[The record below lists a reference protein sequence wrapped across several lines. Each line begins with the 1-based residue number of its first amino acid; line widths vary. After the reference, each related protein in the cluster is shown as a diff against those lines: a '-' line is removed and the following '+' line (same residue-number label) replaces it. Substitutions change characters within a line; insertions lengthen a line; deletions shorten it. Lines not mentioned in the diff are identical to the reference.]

1 VPQGYFYLKNKSM
14 RYAIAG
20 SLLLALGVI
29 VLLLNANF
37 LTALGVLLLYA
48 GSLGLTA
55 EEAAKIVIERMGEE
69 KKDNNENTG
78 EKS

>member
-1 VPQGYFYLKNKSM
+1 M